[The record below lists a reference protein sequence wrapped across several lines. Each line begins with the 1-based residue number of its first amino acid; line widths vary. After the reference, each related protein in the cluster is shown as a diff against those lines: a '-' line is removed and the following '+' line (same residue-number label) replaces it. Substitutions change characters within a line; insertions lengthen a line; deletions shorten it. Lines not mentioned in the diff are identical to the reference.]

1 MAWMHESFKKDKR
14 FLGLQLKRG
23 HLKRKDIEAIL
34 SELPDVSTKAEPVWL
49 DSDSARTQEEKLPEE
64 STETEG

>member
-49 DSDSARTQEEKLPEE
+49 DSDSARSQVEKLPEE

>member
-23 HLKRKDIEAIL
+23 RLKRKDIEAIL
-34 SELPDVSTKAEPVWL
+34 SELPDVSTKAEPVRL
-49 DSDSARTQEEKLPEE
+49 DSDSARTQEEKVPEE